1 MVDLPQPFLSSSL
14 QSDKE
19 NVDEK
24 KIGGAISF
32 GKAIGALLQSFGRSP
47 QAFLARADGEWEEK
61 VWGVPLSTSFPPSK
75 DVRLMLANAVSRAWE
90 PRSPMMLNKYLFFI

>member
-1 MVDLPQPFLSSSL
+1 MKADSPQPFLSSSL

-32 GKAIGALLQSFGRSP
+32 GKA
-47 QAFLARADGEWEEK
+47 FLARAEGEWEEK
-61 VWGVPLSTSFPPSK
+61 VWGIPLSARIPQPQ
-75 DVRLMLANAVSRAWE
+75 VARLM
-90 PRSPMMLNKYLFFI
+90 MLTLSTLGCIALLLGQELFELGLKCNCLF

>member
-1 MVDLPQPFLSSSL
+1 MCKMKADLPQPFLSSSL

-32 GKAIGALLQSFGRSP
+32 GKAIGALLQGLGRRPQLFLPEPTASGKKRFGASPCLLAPALARRSP
-47 QAFLARADGEWEEK
+47 DAANPRLEVSFTDVLYQ
-61 VWGVPLSTSFPPSK
+61 PL
-75 DVRLMLANAVSRAWE
+75 
-90 PRSPMMLNKYLFFI
+90 